1 MVAKVAIMKRFL
13 ILFCMVFLCQSCLAT
28 PVVVKYIVDGD
39 TFVGDVLMDKGTQ
52 VKSVSIRLINVDTP
66 EIHGQCDEEI
76 RRAEYAKQRLEEL
89 IPIGSTVEIRNV
101 KNDKYNGRIDA
112 NVYDSKNRDIGRILI
127 REKVGREYRGG
138 KRQSWCSKN

>member
-101 KNDKYNGRIDA
+101 KNDKYPGRA
-112 NVYDSKNRDIGRILI
+112 LKKAPRVNSAGRFFAFHKIGRL
-127 REKVGREYRGG
+127 RAGLRPF
-138 KRQSWCSKN
+138 